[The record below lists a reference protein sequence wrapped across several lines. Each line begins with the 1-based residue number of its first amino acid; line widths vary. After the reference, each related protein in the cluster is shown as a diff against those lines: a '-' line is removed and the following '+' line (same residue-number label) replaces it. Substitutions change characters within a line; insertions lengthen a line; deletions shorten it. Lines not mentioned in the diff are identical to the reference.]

1 MSTADVVIDVCGH
14 CCPVPLI
21 QLAKTATDLAP
32 GQTISITGDDPI
44 FAVAVRDFC
53 EMKGHAITDESW
65 TAEKLLISFEFPV
78 EGGIMQTS
86 NQGK

>member
-21 QLAKTATDLAP
+21 QLAKAAAGLVS
-32 GQTISITGDDPI
+32 GQTITITGDDPI

-53 EMKGHAITDESW
+53 EMKGHAIIE
-65 TAEKLLISFEFPV
+65 EKLDGRKTSYLVRIS
-78 EGGIMQTS
+78 G
-86 NQGK
+86 